1 MWHLHALLHVQY
13 IVLMFIVAATGS
25 VCGLTK
31 SLKLCQSLIVSKQVA
46 QLPTLTSMRHI
57 AKLVCVRVGFL
68 SSLNENPHSISTLLL
83 SPSSPPPPATIVL
96 RHSMEKRGPPSS
108 SIYVGDAPPVEKPS
122 TRPIKY
128 ILISMVILKVV
139 MGIIF
144 WIVLLMTKKDDP
156 LFHVE
161 SVHAIT
167 NNKTNQEKYKFDI
180 TLASKNPNAHTII
193 LFDDHGK
200 TSLSFKDKTF
210 ATGEF
215 PSSKQDPKQSKDVK
229 LTLTS
234 FSNTELPTE
243 IQTSMNETN
252 KVSKKHVE
260 ILLEFRV
267 PVKMKIGILETKSKT
282 LSMLCHFKVD
292 NLIKNSRIV
301 SQNFD
306 YSTRA

>member
-1 MWHLHALLHVQY
+1 MC
-13 IVLMFIVAATGS
+13 S
-25 VCGLTK
+25 
-31 SLKLCQSLIVSKQVA
+31 
-46 QLPTLTSMRHI
+46 TSQTI
-57 AKLVCVRVGFL
+57 NQKNNFL
-68 SSLNENPHSISTLLL
+68 SSLDENHHSISYLLL
-83 SPSSPPPPATIVL
+83 SVPPPPPSTVIL
-96 RHSMEKRGPPSS
+96 HHSMEKREPPSS
-108 SIYVGDAPPVEKPS
+108 SIHVGDDPPLKKPS

-128 ILISMVILKVV
+128 ILISMIILKVL

-144 WIVLLMTKKDDP
+144 WIIIIMIKKDDP

-161 SVHAIT
+161 SVHVT
-167 NNKTNQEKYKFDI
+167 TKDKTHPENYEFDI

-200 TSLSFKDKTF
+200 TSLSFKDKKF

-215 PSSKQDPKQSKDVK
+215 PSSKQDPKKSKDVK

-234 FSNTELPTE
+234 FSNTKLPTE
-243 IQTSMNETN
+243 IQTSMNETA
-252 KVSKKHVE
+252 KVPQKHVE

-292 NLIKNSRIV
+292 NLIKNSRIL
-301 SQNFD
+301 SQNFH